1 MRKRLHLLTMETVN
15 KETVSDIMVSERMGM
30 MDLQEEIL
38 NAATELFK
46 TKGLKFTMQDVA
58 DEMHIAKKTIYKLY
72 PSKEELLMDLAVKG
86 FGKIQEQKRKILES
100 DLGMKEKIASV
111 LIAMPENYR
120 TIDFRKLKGIEQ
132 KYPEIWKEISRNLD
146 SEWEPIYALLEEGKR
161 QGKVRDVK
169 LPVLRQMITASID
182 SFLYSDGLNREGI
195 LYQEALQEMV
205 SIIMEGVWNDQ
216 AE

>member
-1 MRKRLHLLTMETVN
+1 METVK
-15 KETVSDIMVSERMGM
+15 KETVSINSVSRGMVK

-46 TKGLKFTMQDVA
+46 VKGLKFTMQDVA

-86 FGKIQEQKRKILES
+86 FEKIQEHKRRILES
-100 DLGMKEKIASV
+100 DLGMKEKIATV
-111 LIAMPENYR
+111 LIAMPEKYR

-146 SEWEPIYALLEEGKR
+146 SEWEPIYELLEEGKR

-182 SFLYSDGLNREGI
+182 SFLYSDGLNRAGI
-195 LYQEALQEMV
+195 MYQEALQEMV
-205 SIIMEGVWNDQ
+205 SIIMEGVWNDS

>member
-1 MRKRLHLLTMETVN
+1 METVN
-15 KETVSDIMVSERMGM
+15 KETVSNKMVSERMGM